1 MTGHMVVSLRIGA
14 AQKAL
19 LSGGMSAD
27 LAQDIV
33 SPLCPPATVETPLD
47 VSSCADVAPI
57 GEGWSGCPTNN
68 NNIRYYDIIMFIYVS

>member
-33 SPLCPPATVETPLD
+33 SPLCPPATGETPLD
-47 VSSCADVAPI
+47 VSLCADVAPI
-57 GEGWSGCPTNN
+57 GG
-68 NNIRYYDIIMFIYVS
+68 